1 MEVIIK
7 KIFAFSNWE
16 GRREKHI
23 FPNKFEDKVKRNII
37 ISKLIKWFSLLLWVK
52 GINIIMKVY
61 DNIWV
66 SHMVNN
72 VVKGWNGKI
81 GSKEVKKR
89 KMVRDEELK

>member
-1 MEVIIK
+1 
-7 KIFAFSNWE
+7 
-16 GRREKHI
+16 
-23 FPNKFEDKVKRNII
+23 
-37 ISKLIKWFSLLLWVK
+37 
-52 GINIIMKVY
+52 MKVY